1 MKQQKKKAPVVRK
14 TKSSLFSKA
23 KRSRGMVDAG
33 TVYAIILLGI
43 VIGGGIMMIGNSSPQ
58 LASPDDSQ
66 PVIIQR
72 GNDTDGY
79 TNLQL
84 EDFPGITLTPTPSPT
99 PTPTPTPTT
108 PPPATGG
115 GGGGGST
122 CFVAG
127 TKIRMADQSE
137 KNIEDVKVG
146 DRVMGYDGKKQVA
159 VVVQEMDAPLRDHYY
174 DVTLA
179 DGTVVGVTNEHPLF
193 TDKGWKSISP
203 KHTAQENPQ
212 LKVGTLKNG
221 DRVLTDS
228 GEYIAIVSMQYHKGP
243 VQAYNLKKV
252 SDFNNF
258 YADGILA
265 HNKGGGGGGSSGGSA
280 L

>member
-1 MKQQKKKAPVVRK
+1 MKQLKKKTPLARK

-58 LASPDDSQ
+58 LASPDESQ

-115 GGGGGST
+115 GGGST

-127 TKIRMADQSE
+127 TKILMADRSE

-193 TDKGWKSISP
+193 TDEGWKSISP

-212 LKVGTLKNG
+212 LKVSTLKNG

-228 GEYIAIVSMQYHKGP
+228 GEYVSIVSMKYYVGP
-243 VQAYNLKKV
+243 VQAYNLKRV

-265 HNKGGGGGGSSGGSA
+265 HNKGGGGSSGGSA